1 MVAVSAVLSG
11 FGPAL
16 ASENVLA
23 VVVLLLAVLVLLL
36 AVLGLL
42 LAALVLLLAVL
53 GPLLA
58 ALVLLLRS
66 LRLSCMDVN
75 KKVRGLAPIEDSRQ
89 KRVRR

>member
-36 AVLGLL
+36 AG
-42 LAALVLLLAVL
+42 L

-58 ALVLLLRS
+58 GLALLLAPLVLLLRS
-66 LRLSCMDVN
+66 LRLSGMDVN